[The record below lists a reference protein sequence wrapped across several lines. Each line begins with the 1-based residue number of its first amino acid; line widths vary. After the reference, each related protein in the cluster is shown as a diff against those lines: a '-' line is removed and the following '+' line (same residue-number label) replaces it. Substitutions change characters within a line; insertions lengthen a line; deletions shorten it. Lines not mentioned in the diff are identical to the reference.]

1 MRPLVESIEALSE
14 RSKNGNVNRKKR
26 LELMN
31 NELDYIQNECKNRA
45 RQVSELVDKLD
56 ANASNDNFLELVDY
70 IIATTERLSSDYRLY
85 ATYLEFIKERFYN
98 G

>member
-1 MRPLVESIEALSE
+1 MAMLTE
-14 RSKNGNVNRKKR
+14 KKR
-26 LELMN
+26 LDLMN
-31 NELDYIQNECKNRA
+31 NEIEYIQDECKNRV

-56 ANASNDNFLELVDY
+56 ANASNDDFLELVDY
-70 IIATTERLSSDYRLY
+70 IIAMTERLGSDYRLY

>member
-1 MRPLVESIEALSE
+1 MVMLTEKEQ
-14 RSKNGNVNRKKR
+14 

-56 ANASNDNFLELVDY
+56 ADASNDDFLELVDY
-70 IIATTERLSSDYRLY
+70 IIAMTERLGSDYDIY

-98 G
+98 D

>member
-1 MRPLVESIEALSE
+1 MLTE
-14 RSKNGNVNRKKR
+14 KKR

-31 NELDYIQNECKNRA
+31 NEFDYIQDECKNRA

-56 ANASNDNFLELVDY
+56 ANASNDDFLELVDY
-70 IIATTERLSSDYRLY
+70 IIAMTERLGSDYSTY